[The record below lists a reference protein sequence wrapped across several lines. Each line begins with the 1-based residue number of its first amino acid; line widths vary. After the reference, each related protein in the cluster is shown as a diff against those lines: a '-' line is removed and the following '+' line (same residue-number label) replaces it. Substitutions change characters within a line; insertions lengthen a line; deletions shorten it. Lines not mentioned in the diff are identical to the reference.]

1 MVVFSSRRPMPS
13 REELEQLIAKW
24 RSEVNP
30 GCHFCAM
37 HLEALLDKKNEEEKS
52 NV

>member
-1 MVVFSSRRPMPS
+1 MPS

-37 HLEALLDKKNEEEKS
+37 QLEEALEAAEQDEVFEA
-52 NV
+52 